1 MDAGYSHFFILSS
14 NSILWGELRKGRGS
28 IMDSV
33 LSYLG
38 ILLIVASV
46 VVFMMT
52 GHIFIFQVTITVAL
66 GSIALGVAKISKL
79 LQEIELK
86 LNQGDRKVDKE

>member
-1 MDAGYSHFFILSS
+1 MYSA
-14 NSILWGELRKGRGS
+14 
-28 IMDSV
+28 
-33 LSYLG
+33 LSYIG

-46 VVFMMT
+46 VVMSA
-52 GHIFIFQVTITVAL
+52 GHLAIFIFPITLTL
-66 GSIALGVAKISKL
+66 GCIALGVAKIIKL